1 MKTIGKSSG
10 GFLMGNNEAVMLFM
24 FVFFAGFQIFVTNSQ
39 CHHHFIIA
47 DCCGSF
53 ERVMK
58 MLDLDSFHS
67 DVDVGCHK
75 EIGQNQA
82 EKSPHFFLSQ

>member
-39 CHHHFIIA
+39 CHHFIIA

-82 EKSPHFFLSQ
+82 EKSPHFFLSH